1 MDPANLES
9 RRLIIRP
16 FVTDDLFTIHRILDQ
31 TFGDGKN
38 SDNGAALEERRS
50 WLQWSILNQEWFTRM
65 HQPPF
70 GDRAITLKT
79 SGELIGAVG
88 YVPLLDP
95 FDQIPGLI
103 SKASPSGFNTAQLGL
118 FWAIDPQYQR
128 RGYASEAAR
137 AMIEHAFG
145 SLRLNCILA
154 TTEHS
159 NLASQGVMRKVG
171 MRLTYNPLP
180 EPHWLQV
187 VGVLENPG

>member
-1 MDPANLES
+1 MNQSNLETQ
-9 RRLIIRP
+9 RLIIRP
-16 FVTDDLFTIHRILDQ
+16 FVMDDLVAIHRILDQ

-38 SDNGAALEERRS
+38 LNNEAALKERRS
-50 WLQWSILNQEWFTRM
+50 WLQWSILNQEWFTKM
-65 HQPPF
+65 HQPPL
-70 GDRAITLKT
+70 GDRAIVLKI

-103 SKASPSGFNTAQLGL
+103 GSAAPSGHSTTQLGL
-118 FWAIDPQYQR
+118 FWAIDPQHQR
-128 RGYASEAAR
+128 RGYATEAAQ
-137 AMIEHAFG
+137 AMIEHAFK
-145 SLRLNCILA
+145 SLHLNRIVA

-171 MRLTYNPLP
+171 MRLTVNPLP

-187 VGVLENPG
+187 VGVLENSS